1 MHDRIKNSKW
11 FLKYC
16 YRYHHPRLPQ
26 HVLYGM
32 MLFSI
37 KYTLT
42 NRIEC
47 SSIKRDIYN
56 HLNTAKRL
64 TSNDVGQKWK
74 AVHRRMKVDNH
85 LLPCTKLNYKWIK
98 WVKSLE
104 IWADNQSQKKSRKYA
119 WVHKHEKGLP
129 EQESSNT
136 GIKTNNW

>member
-1 MHDRIKNSKW
+1 
-11 FLKYC
+11 
-16 YRYHHPRLPQ
+16 
-26 HVLYGM
+26 M

-74 AVHRRMKVDNH
+74 AVRRRMKVDNH
-85 LLPCTKLNYKWIK
+85 LLPCTKLNYK
-98 WVKSLE
+98 
-104 IWADNQSQKKSRKYA
+104 
-119 WVHKHEKGLP
+119 
-129 EQESSNT
+129 
-136 GIKTNNW
+136 